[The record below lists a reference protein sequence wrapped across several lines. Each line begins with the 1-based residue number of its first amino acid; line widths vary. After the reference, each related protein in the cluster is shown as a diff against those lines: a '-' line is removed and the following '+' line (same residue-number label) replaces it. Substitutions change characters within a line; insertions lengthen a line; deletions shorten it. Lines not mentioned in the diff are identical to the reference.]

1 MNKNIVF
8 TAFALSFILVASL
21 AIITSKQMASAIDLP
36 SIKQKA
42 TNLLNSN
49 YNDSST
55 NNNSTT
61 TSSPTSNS
69 TSTSS
74 LKQQATNAIGSL
86 LK

>member
-8 TAFALSFILVASL
+8 TVFVLSFILNASL

-36 SIKQKA
+36 YIKQKA
-42 TNLLNSN
+42 TDLLNSN
-49 YNDSST
+49 NNDSTT